1 MDTYETHEHDVIVVG
16 AGGAGLRAA
25 IEAADEGMSVAL
37 VCKSLLGKAHT
48 VMAEGG
54 AAAAL
59 GNVRPEDNWQV
70 HFRDTVRG
78 GKMLNNWRMAQLLAQ
93 EAPDRIF
100 ELERWGA
107 VFDRTP
113 DGKISQRPFGGH
125 TYQRLAHVGDRTGL
139 EMIRTL
145 QDHAVHKEKIEVFME
160 CTLTA
165 LLTDGERIAGGFGY
179 WRESGRFV
187 VFKAKAVVLATGGI
201 GKAWKTT
208 SNSWEYTGDGLSM
221 AIEVGADLMDLEF
234 TQFHPTGMVW
244 PPSVRGILVTESVRG
259 DGGVLKNSEGE
270 RFMFHYV
277 PEAFK
282 AETATT
288 EEEAD
293 AWLED
298 NLNNRRPP
306 DLLTRDVVARA
317 ILAEVK
323 AGRGSPHGG
332 ALLDIAS
339 RRPPDFIK
347 RKLPSMYHQFKELAG
362 VDITKEP
369 MEVGPTYHYAMGG
382 IRVDADTA
390 AATAPGL
397 FAAGETAAGLHGANR
412 LGGNSLSDLL
422 VFGRRAGLGAAEY
435 AKKLQA
441 ASVVDAGQVEEAA
454 RAALAPLERASGEN
468 PYDLHAEL
476 QETMEQHVGIIRTE
490 ESLRQGIGKLEEL
503 KGRAEQVKATGT
515 RHYNSG
521 WHLAIDLSSL
531 LTMSEAV
538 ARAAL
543 ERKESRGAHTRD
555 DYPDYDPDLANV
567 NVVVRLVDGEIQVVQ
582 EPLPQMPQELQS
594 LIEEET

>member
-1 MDTYETHEHDVIVVG
+1 MDDYESHEHDVMVVG

-25 IEAADEGMSVAL
+25 IEAAAQGASVAL

-59 GNVRPEDNWQV
+59 GNVRPEDNWKV
-70 HFRDTVRG
+70 HFRDTIRG
-78 GKMLNNWRMAQLLAQ
+78 GKMLNDWRMAQLLTQ
-93 EAPDRIF
+93 EAPDQIL

-125 TYQRLAHVGDRTGL
+125 TYQRLCHVGDRTGL

-145 QDHAVHKEKIEVFME
+145 QDHAVHQDKIEVFME
-160 CTLTA
+160 CTLTG
-165 LLTDGERIAGGFGY
+165 LLKDGNRIAGGLGY

-208 SNSWEYTGDGLSM
+208 SNSWEYTGDGISM
-221 AIEVGADLMDLEF
+221 AFAAGADLMDLEF
-234 TQFHPTGMVW
+234 TQFHPTGMIW

-270 RFMFHYV
+270 RFMFRYV
-277 PEAFK
+277 PEAFLD
-282 AETATT
+282 ETAAT

-317 ILAEVK
+317 ILAEAK

-339 RRPPDFIK
+339 RRPPDFIR

-369 MEVGPTYHYAMGG
+369 MEVGPTYHYSMGG

-390 AATAPGL
+390 AATVPGL
-397 FAAGETAAGLHGANR
+397 FASGEVAAGLHGANR

-435 AKKLQA
+435 ARKLHTA
-441 ASVVDAGQVEEAA
+441 PVVDRGQVEEVS

-468 PYDLHAEL
+468 PYNLHEEL
-476 QETMEQHVGIIRTE
+476 QETMEEYVGIIRTE
-490 ESLRQGIGKLEEL
+490 EALQQGVARLEKLKQQAGL
-503 KGRAEQVKATGT
+503 VKATGT
-515 RHYNSG
+515 RHYNPG
-521 WHLAIDLSSL
+521 WHLAIDLHSL

-555 DYPDYDPDLANV
+555 DFPDYDPHFAKV
-567 NVVVRLVDGEIQVVQ
+567 NVVVRLVDGEMRILQ
-582 EPLPQMPQELQS
+582 EPLPQIPQELRE

>member
-567 NVVVRLVDGEIQVVQ
+567 NVVLRLVDGEIRVVQ
-582 EPLPQMPQELQS
+582 EPLPQMPQELQN

>member
-1 MDTYETHEHDVIVVG
+1 
-16 AGGAGLRAA
+16 
-25 IEAADEGMSVAL
+25 
-37 VCKSLLGKAHT
+37 
-48 VMAEGG
+48 
-54 AAAAL
+54 
-59 GNVRPEDNWQV
+59 
-70 HFRDTVRG
+70 
-78 GKMLNNWRMAQLLAQ
+78 
-93 EAPDRIF
+93 
-100 ELERWGA
+100 
-107 VFDRTP
+107 
-113 DGKISQRPFGGH
+113 
-125 TYQRLAHVGDRTGL
+125 
-139 EMIRTL
+139 
-145 QDHAVHKEKIEVFME
+145 
-160 CTLTA
+160 
-165 LLTDGERIAGGFGY
+165 
-179 WRESGRFV
+179 
-187 VFKAKAVVLATGGI
+187 
-201 GKAWKTT
+201 
-208 SNSWEYTGDGLSM
+208 
-221 AIEVGADLMDLEF
+221 
-234 TQFHPTGMVW
+234 
-244 PPSVRGILVTESVRG
+244 
-259 DGGVLKNSEGE
+259 
-270 RFMFHYV
+270 MFHYV

-422 VFGRRAGLGAAEY
+422 VFGRRAGLGATEY

-441 ASVVDAGQVEEAA
+441 APVVDAGQVEEAA

-503 KGRAEQVKATGT
+503 KGRAEQVKAIGT
-515 RHYNSG
+515 RHYNPG

-555 DYPDYDPDLANV
+555 DYPDYDPDLAKV
-567 NVVVRLVDGEIQVVQ
+567 NVVVRLVDRETRVVQ
-582 EPLPQMPQELQS
+582 EPLPQMPQELQN